1 MSLDEIL
8 KPIQPD
14 LARVEEGLERFLRSD
29 LRIADEVGRF
39 LARTKGKRIRPALTL
54 LASRAS
60 GYRGTRAAKAAVA
73 VELIHTATLVHDDL
87 VDRSSRRR
95 GVPTVNARW
104 GDSISVLMGDL
115 LFSKAFELLR
125 EKPFQRVSLR
135 LIQAAHQMSH
145 GELRQTERK
154 GSLDIGEKDY
164 LAIIREKTAS
174 LFAAAAECGAYF
186 GRSSGEAPLARFGL
200 QWGTAFQIVDDVFD
214 FVGDSRFLGKP
225 VASDVRDGKI
235 TLPLI
240 YALQHAPR
248 KEADRARAIIRSKH
262 ILDGGFEDIA
272 RFTRNW
278 GGIDYALGKARAA
291 TDQAR
296 MALQALPRSPAR
308 ESLGE
313 LADYVIARQR

>member
-8 KPIQPD
+8 KPVQPD
-14 LARVEEGLERFLRSD
+14 LARVEEDLERFLRSD

-39 LARTKGKRIRPALTL
+39 LARTRGKRIRPALTL

-125 EKPFQRVSLR
+125 ETPFQRVSLR

-145 GELRQTERK
+145 GELRQTESK
-154 GSLDIGEKDY
+154 GSLDIREKDY
-164 LAIIREKTAS
+164 LAIIQEKTAS
-174 LFAAAAECGAYF
+174 LFSAAAECGAYF
-186 GRSSGEAPLARFGL
+186 GSQAHEAPLARFGL

-214 FVGDSRFLGKP
+214 FVGDSRSLGKP
-225 VASDVRDGKI
+225 IALDVREGKI

-240 YALQHAPR
+240 YALQHAPQ
-248 KEADRARAIIRSKH
+248 KEAARARTIIKSKH

-272 RFTRNW
+272 RFAKEW
-278 GGIDYALGKARAA
+278 GGIEYALGRARAA
-291 TDQAR
+291 TGQAR
-296 MALQALPRSPAR
+296 LALKSLPRSPAKDT
-308 ESLGE
+308 LYE
-313 LADYVIARQR
+313 LTDYVLSRSC